1 MLQFAIACLAIALI
15 ALVFDFRVLKAR
27 GAACWRESANLK
39 PRGHRDEMGPDH
51 GALATLDEQS
61 AMDVGHEQPIAGD
74 PAMNTQRY
82 VGVVEHRNGRWVAV
96 FAVAF
101 PQSDAD
107 QGPRYYFSLE
117 AAKSEVLAYLAAK
130 KVGFLARWHERR
142 YVNGKLVIP

>member
-96 FAVAF
+96 FALRSAPEMF
-101 PQSDAD
+101 ELRTSPNWSKDNA
-107 QGPRYYFSLE
+107 
-117 AAKSEVLAYLAAK
+117 LACLD
-130 KVGFLARWHERR
+130 R
-142 YVNGKLVIP
+142 